1 MLDPTKPL
9 LDADSFEVISERFI
23 KTTYHFLPV
32 VDRSSRL
39 VGIVSLQ
46 DLKEYLTM
54 GEHLT
59 SVIALDV
66 MRPLPQVLTPDQR
79 MDEAIS
85 TLLASEMRNVPVV
98 NNLKEMRLIGVVVR
112 SEALGILSE
121 AIATKIPTAG
131 STMDPR

>member
-1 MLDPTKPL
+1 
-9 LDADSFEVISERFI
+9 
-23 KTTYHFLPV
+23 
-32 VDRSSRL
+32 
-39 VGIVSLQ
+39 
-46 DLKEYLTM
+46 M

-79 MDEAIS
+79 LDEAIS